1 MEEERETAM
10 EHTSKGNS
18 ELKSE
23 TSEYYI
29 ECAEWHGMPFDVG
42 SVNRFCGIYLGGR
55 SRESI
60 RRDKQLSSRSTDILP
75 LYL

>member
-10 EHTSKGNS
+10 EYASKDNS

-42 SVNRFCGIYLGGR
+42 SANRFCGTYLGGR
-55 SRESI
+55 SR
-60 RRDKQLSSRSTDILP
+60 DKQPSSRSTDILP